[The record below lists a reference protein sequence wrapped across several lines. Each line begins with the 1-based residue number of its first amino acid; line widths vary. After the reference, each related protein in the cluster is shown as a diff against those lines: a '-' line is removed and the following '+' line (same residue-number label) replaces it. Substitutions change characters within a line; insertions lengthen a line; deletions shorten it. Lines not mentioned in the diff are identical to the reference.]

1 MILIKNIRSYKLL
14 KTMAAKA
21 MRYNNCDY
29 PTMEDELINQLLGM
43 QTAAGV
49 LGVKTSIIWSENNK
63 YIAMV
68 KVNGAIERIEH

>member
-21 MRYNNCDY
+21 RRYNDCDY
-29 PTMEDELINQLLGM
+29 PPMEDEIINQLLGM
-43 QTAAGV
+43 QSAADA
-49 LGVKTSIIWSENNK
+49 LGVKTSIIWSEDNK

-68 KVNGAIERIEH
+68 KVNGIIERIEH